1 LDDIEFVLNKVDGLK
16 ASVNVGAGLL
26 PIPSKLDD
34 ETAAVIKRFVAV
46 ASPERKEIA
55 SLFTREHTDVLLGFA
70 ERMASLAVR
79 LNRGDLIEQGL
90 AAVVL
95 ERGMLDV
102 REDMLVL
109 APLCDSAERLGLD
122 ARTLFRAAASLLPGG
137 LSKVVAEFPDRPA
150 RSRGL
155 EAMGYLVSSDGD
167 GFRYRRTW

>member
-1 LDDIEFVLNKVDGLK
+1 LDDIEFVLDKVDGLK

-34 ETAAVIKRFVAV
+34 ETSAVIKRFIA
-46 ASPERKEIA
+46 AAAPERKEIA

-79 LNRGDLIEQGL
+79 LSRRDLIEEGL

-95 ERGMLDV
+95 ERGMLDA

-109 APLCDSAERLGLD
+109 APLCDSAETLGLD
-122 ARTLFRAAASLLPGG
+122 AGALFRAAASLLPGE
-137 LSKVVAEFPDRPA
+137 LSRIVAAFPDRPA
-150 RSRGL
+150 KSRGL
-155 EAMGYLVSSDGD
+155 DAMGYVASSDDD